1 MTGRLE
7 LADKD
12 FKAAILSISEDL
24 KEKFVQ
30 ITTTD
35 KVYQQRNKKYFKNQ
49 KEILQSK
56 QLKFLNPLEELN
68 NKLETTEERIS
79 TL

>member
-1 MTGRLE
+1 MQRDRKMWPTIKEKRQSIENNPKMTGRLE

-56 QLKFLNPLEELN
+56 
-68 NKLETTEERIS
+68 
-79 TL
+79 

>member
-56 QLKFLNPLEELN
+56 
-68 NKLETTEERIS
+68 
-79 TL
+79 